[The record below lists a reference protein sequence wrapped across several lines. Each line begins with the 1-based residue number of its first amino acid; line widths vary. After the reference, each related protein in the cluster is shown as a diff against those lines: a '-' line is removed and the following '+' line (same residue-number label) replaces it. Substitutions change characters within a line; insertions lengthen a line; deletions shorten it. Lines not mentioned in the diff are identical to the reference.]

1 MDPASRPALADALGF
16 SGEELAANR
25 AGELSSRQLAR
36 LREARARQRA
46 RSGTRSRTL
55 VITAA
60 IVVVLVAAAVL
71 PRLTG
76 SHGKSSADV
85 PFLVAAVILIA
96 LLMWRSAARAG
107 NSASRIAGGA
117 VSQAEGVAKT
127 RRHGLGDAS
136 HGVAADPAAAADP
149 TVSGGDVQA
158 RGELS
163 IGGTRFLVT
172 ASVLEAFTDGR
183 AYRAYYVGQG
193 PHATIVSAEQI

>member
-1 MDPASRPALADALGF
+1 M
-16 SGEELAANR
+16 
-25 AGELSSRQLAR
+25 
-36 LREARARQRA
+36 
-46 RSGTRSRTL
+46 
-55 VITAA
+55 ITVA

-107 NSASRIAGGA
+107 TSAGRIAGGA

-127 RRHGLGDAS
+127 RHGLGAAANRA
-136 HGVAADPAAAADP
+136 VADPAAAADP
-149 TVSGGDVQA
+149 ATAAGPEVQA

-172 ASVLEAFTDGR
+172 ASVLAAFTDGR

-193 PHATIVSAEQI
+193 PHAMIVSAEQI